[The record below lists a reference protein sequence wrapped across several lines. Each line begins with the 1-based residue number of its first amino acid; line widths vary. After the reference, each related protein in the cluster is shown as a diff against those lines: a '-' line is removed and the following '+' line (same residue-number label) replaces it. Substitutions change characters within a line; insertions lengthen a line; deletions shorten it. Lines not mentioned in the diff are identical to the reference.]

1 METEIVAKN
10 LVYLED
16 LTREV
21 FVEFSRLENFRP
33 FSTLFV

>member
-10 LVYLED
+10 FVYLED

-21 FVEFSRLENFRP
+21 FVEINRLENFRQ
-33 FSTLFV
+33 FCSLFV